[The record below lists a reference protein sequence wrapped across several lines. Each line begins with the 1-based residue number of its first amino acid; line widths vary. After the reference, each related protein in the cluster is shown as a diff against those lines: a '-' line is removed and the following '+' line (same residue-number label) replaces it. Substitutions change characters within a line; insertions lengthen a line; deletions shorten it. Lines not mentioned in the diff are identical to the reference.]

1 METKGYKLVIDMPKG
16 KSVIVQNAIY
26 FSKHEELCHYM
37 RGFLTAYHLFKKTAY
52 MSAYDLNG
60 CLVERIH

>member
-1 METKGYKLVIDMPKG
+1 METKGYKLVIDIPKG
-16 KSVIVQNAIY
+16 KSVIVQNAIF
-26 FSKHEELCHYM
+26 FSTPAGLRHYM

>member
-1 METKGYKLVIDMPKG
+1 METKGCTLVIDVPNG

-26 FSKHEELCHYM
+26 FSTHEELGHYM

-60 CLVERIH
+60 CLAERIH